1 MNAYFKLTWMQLKL
15 FGREPVALFFTL
27 AFPLMVLLLFGL
39 IFGNATDSQY
49 GPQYGPQ
56 YGDGYGYIDALVPGL
71 AALIIGT
78 VALMSIPVA
87 TATAREQKILRRY
100 KATPMPPLVYLV
112 ADITT
117 NVLIALIGLVI
128 LVIAALLVFDLR
140 FGGNWVYVFGG
151 FLLSACSF
159 AAVGYIVAGLSP
171 TARIAAVVGQVLYFP
186 MMFLSGVGFPPEIMP
201 AGVRAVAHWLPLTHV
216 VNLLQNLWFGQG
228 WSGQSVL
235 ILGLMLVLGTVVSV
249 YTFRWE

>member
-1 MNAYFKLTWMQLKL
+1 MNAYFKLAWMQLKL

-27 AFPLMVLLLFGL
+27 AFPLMILLLFGM
-39 IFGNATDSQY
+39 IFGNAVD
-49 GPQYGPQ
+49 PQ

-71 AALIIGT
+71 AVIIIGT

-117 NVLIALIGLVI
+117 NVFIALIGLVI
-128 LVIAALLVFDLR
+128 LIIAARLVFDLR
-140 FGGNWVYVFGG
+140 FGGNWVYVLGG
-151 FLLSACSF
+151 FLLSAFSF
-159 AAVGYIVAGLSP
+159 AAMGYIVAVLSP
-171 TARIAAVVGQVLYFP
+171 TARIAQVVGQVLYFP
-186 MMFLSGVGFPPEIMP
+186 MMILSGVAFPPDIMP
-201 AGVRAVAHWLPLTHV
+201 EGVRAAANWLPLTQV

-228 WSGQSVL
+228 WSIQSVL
-235 ILGLMLVLGTVVSV
+235 ILGLMLVVGTVVSV

>member
-15 FGREPVALFFTL
+15 FAREPVALFFTL
-27 AFPLMVLLLFGL
+27 AFPLMVLLLFGM
-39 IFGNATDSQY
+39 IFGNAIDLQY
-49 GPQYGPQ
+49 GG
-56 YGDGYGYIDALVPGL
+56 GYGYIDALVPGL
-71 AALIIGT
+71 AAIIIGT

-100 KATPMPPLVYLV
+100 KATPMPPLVYLA

-117 NVLIALIGLVI
+117 NVFVALIGLVI
-128 LVIAALLVFDLR
+128 LMIAAPLVFDVR
-140 FGGNWVYVFGG
+140 FGGNGVYVFGG
-151 FLLSACSF
+151 FLLSAFSF
-159 AAVGYIVAGLSP
+159 AAVGYIVAALSP

-186 MMFLSGVGFPPEIMP
+186 MMFLSGVGFPPAIMP
-201 AGVRAVAHWLPLTHV
+201 AGVRAVAQWLPLTHV
-216 VNLLQNLWFGQG
+216 VNLLQTLWFGQG

-235 ILGLMLVLGTVVSV
+235 ILGLMLVLGTAVSV

>member
-1 MNAYFKLTWMQLKL
+1 MNAYFKLTWMQFKL

-27 AFPLMVLLLFGL
+27 AFPLMILLLFGM
-39 IFGNATDSQY
+39 IFGNAID
-49 GPQYGPQ
+49 PQYG
-56 YGDGYGYIDALVPGL
+56 GGYGYIDALVPGL
-71 AALIIGT
+71 AAIIIGT

-117 NVLIALIGLVI
+117 NVFIALIGLVI
-128 LVIAALLVFDLR
+128 LIIAALLVFDLR

-151 FLLSACSF
+151 FLLSAFSF

-171 TARIAAVVGQVLYFP
+171 TARIAQVVGQVLFFP
-186 MMFLSGVGFPPEIMP
+186 MMFLSGTAFPPEIMP
-201 AGVRAVAHWLPLTHV
+201 EGVRAAANWLPLTHV
-216 VNLLQNLWFGQG
+216 VILLQNLWFGQG

-235 ILGLMLVLGTVVSV
+235 ILALMLVLGTAVSV

>member
-1 MNAYFKLTWMQLKL
+1 MSAYFKLTWMQLKL

-27 AFPLMVLLLFGL
+27 AFPLMVLLLFGV
-39 IFGNATDSQY
+39 IFGNAPDPQY
-49 GPQYGPQ
+49 GPQYGSQ

-71 AALIIGT
+71 AAIVIGT
-78 VALMSIPVA
+78 LALMSIPVA

-100 KATPMPPLVYLV
+100 QATPMPPLVYLA
-112 ADITT
+112 ADITM
-117 NVLIALIGLVI
+117 NVLIALSGLVI
-128 LVIAALLVFDLR
+128 LCIVAPLVFDVR
-140 FGGNWVYVFGG
+140 FGGNWVYMFGG
-151 FLLSACSF
+151 FLLSAFAF
-159 AAVGYIVAGLSP
+159 AAVGYIVAALSP

-201 AGVRAVAHWLPLTHV
+201 AGVRAAAQWLPLTHI

-228 WSGQSVL
+228 WSGQAVL
-235 ILGLMLVLGTVVSV
+235 ILGLLLVLGTVVSV

>member
-1 MNAYFKLTWMQLKL
+1 MNAYFKLAWMQLKL

-27 AFPLMVLLLFGL
+27 AFPLMVLLLFGM
-39 IFGNATDSQY
+39 IFGNAID
-49 GPQYGPQ
+49 PQYG
-56 YGDGYGYIDALVPGL
+56 GRYGYIDALVPGL
-71 AALIIGT
+71 AAIVIGT

-112 ADITT
+112 AAITT

-128 LVIAALLVFDLR
+128 LIIAALLVFDLR
-140 FGGNWVYVFGG
+140 FGGNWLYVFGG
-151 FLLSACSF
+151 FLLSALAF
-159 AAVGYIVAGLSP
+159 AAVGYLVAGLSP
-171 TARIAAVVGQVLYFP
+171 TGRMAQVVGQVLFFP
-186 MMFLSGVGFPPEIMP
+186 MMFLSGTAFPPEIMP
-201 AGVRAVAHWLPLTHV
+201 EGVRAAANWLPLTHV
-216 VNLLQNLWFGQG
+216 VILLQNLWFGQG

-235 ILGLMLVLGTVVSV
+235 ILALMLVLGTAVSV

>member
-1 MNAYFKLTWMQLKL
+1 MNAYIKLTWMQLKL

-27 AFPLMVLLLFGL
+27 AFPLMILFLFGM
-39 IFGNATDSQY
+39 IFGNAVD
-49 GPQYGPQ
+49 PQYG
-56 YGDGYGYIDALVPGL
+56 GEYGYIDALVPGL
-71 AALIIGT
+71 AAIIIGT

-112 ADITT
+112 ADVTT

-128 LVIAALLVFDLR
+128 LIVAALLVFDLR
-140 FGGNWVYVFGG
+140 FGGNWMYVFGG
-151 FLLSACSF
+151 FLLCAFSF

-171 TARIAAVVGQVLYFP
+171 TARIAQVVGQVLYFP
-186 MMFLSGVGFPPEIMP
+186 MMFLSGVAFPPEIMP
-201 AGVRAVAHWLPLTHV
+201 ERVRVAANWLPLTQV

-228 WSGQSVL
+228 WSIQPVL
-235 ILGLMLVLGTVVSV
+235 VLGLMLVLGTVVSV
-249 YTFRWE
+249 ITFRWE

>member
-1 MNAYFKLTWMQLKL
+1 MNAYFKLTRMQFKL

-27 AFPLMVLLLFGL
+27 AFPLMILLLFGM
-39 IFGNATDSQY
+39 IFGNAPDLQY
-49 GPQYGPQ
+49 GPQSGPQ
-56 YGDGYGYIDALVPGL
+56 SGGGFGYIDALVPGL
-71 AALIIGT
+71 AAIIIGT

-128 LVIAALLVFDLR
+128 LMIAALLVFDLR
-140 FGGNWVYVFGG
+140 FGGNWVYVLGA
-151 FLLSACSF
+151 FLLSAFSF
-159 AAVGYIVAGLSP
+159 AAVGYIVAGLAP
-171 TARIAAVVGQVLYFP
+171 TARIAQVVGQVLYFP
-186 MMFLSGVGFPPEIMP
+186 MMFLSGVAFPPEIMP
-201 AGVRAVAHWLPLTHV
+201 EGVRAAANWLPLTQV

>member
-1 MNAYFKLTWMQLKL
+1 MNTYFKLTWMQFKL

-27 AFPLMVLLLFGL
+27 AFPLMILLLFGM
-39 IFGNATDSQY
+39 IFGNAPDLQY
-49 GPQYGPQ
+49 GPQSGPQ
-56 YGDGYGYIDALVPGL
+56 SGGGFGYIDALVPGL
-71 AALIIGT
+71 AAIIIGT

-128 LVIAALLVFDLR
+128 LMIAALLVFDLR
-140 FGGNWVYVFGG
+140 FGGNWVYVLGA
-151 FLLSACSF
+151 FLLSAFSF
-159 AAVGYIVAGLSP
+159 AAVGYIVAGLAP
-171 TARIAAVVGQVLYFP
+171 TARIAQVVGQVLYFP
-186 MMFLSGVGFPPEIMP
+186 MMFLSGVAFPPEIMP
-201 AGVRAVAHWLPLTHV
+201 EGVRAAANWLPLTQV

>member
-1 MNAYFKLTWMQLKL
+1 MNAYFKLTWMQFKL

-27 AFPLMVLLLFGL
+27 AFPLMVLLLFGM
-39 IFGNATDSQY
+39 IFGNAAD
-49 GPQYGPQ
+49 PQYGPQ
-56 YGDGYGYIDALVPGL
+56 YGGGYGYIDALVPGL

-117 NVLIALIGLVI
+117 NVFIALIGLVI
-128 LVIAALLVFDLR
+128 LVIAAPLVFDLR

-151 FLLSACSF
+151 FLLSAFSF

-171 TARIAAVVGQVLYFP
+171 TGRIAAVVGQVLYFP

-201 AGVRAVAHWLPLTHV
+201 AGVRAVAQWLPLTHV

-235 ILGLMLVLGTVVSV
+235 ILGLMLVLGTVISV